1 MSNLLKTLQ
10 RALEYELTNNS
21 LDVYDVEV
29 TCNGFDIDVDYFD
42 VSLDGDGDLRVKI
55 KVTEGSLVAAI
66 EAHGHVVVLG

>member
-29 TCNGFDIDVDYFD
+29 TCNGVDIDVDYFD
-42 VSLDGDGDLRVKI
+42 VYLDEDGDLRVRV
-55 KVTEGSLVAAI
+55 KVTEESLVQAV
-66 EAHGHVVVLG
+66 ETHGHTVVLG